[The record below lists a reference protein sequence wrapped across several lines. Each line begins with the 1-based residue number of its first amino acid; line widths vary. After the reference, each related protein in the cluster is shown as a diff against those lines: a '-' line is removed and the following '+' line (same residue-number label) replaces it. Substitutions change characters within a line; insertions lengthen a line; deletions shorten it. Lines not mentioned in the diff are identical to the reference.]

1 MNLLLTLKENNVSSL
16 KIGGA
21 FAFEL
26 GHSFLYPEEDS
37 SKDERNLAFEGNSN
51 LGVDGSTSFEGGVF
65 SVNHLY
71 KTHRGYS
78 SSDLSIPAVAPKY
91 YKELTFQED
100 DASDSSPLKA
110 VPDFINMAAHQASPD
125 LENENLRAR
134 ISNGHLWNDVLTD
147 ISNVLYD
154 VNWRADLLDGESSPF
169 NFYGV
174 FSLSKSDKVWGDQSP
189 AFVLPPKNESSC
201 GKDGAHHH
209 HYPHSVGCNMANMT
223 VVFKGHPKEL
233 FVQVNSSTLLDI
245 SNLLPKCK
253 YDINGKHGSFHF
265 TTPYNGCY
273 VKKLGDC
280 FVLNLVW
287 KNKPVVLSCPA
298 EPTPILLTFCQ
309 RDKMTI
315 VLPEGPLDLLKV
327 KDRFN
332 KWITAYKIAHKCKYL
347 VWRDSLGRIVFSA
360 SFKACHVME
369 MGKQHVLTV
378 KYIMSGMN
386 KSVNVRCEQSMKPR
400 IHCRVSNMTIELPH
414 GPLEKVFIKSQL
426 NKLIAVKDAP
436 KYCRYH
442 LVRDRGMNLL
452 TASYLSCDVKTV
464 NYNYVLPVFYTSASG
479 KQGSVNMECPATTGK
494 PRVICRRSSM
504 TVYLPKVPIEQIR
517 LRNHH
522 GKTVPIHAAKH
533 CHYILMEG
541 NRRLIFTTSYK
552 ACDVQIKHRHY
563 ILTVVYTSDTKGE
576 ASVEMKCPVEE
587 TETIPSQSVTCGK
600 SGMTMLL
607 PKGSPEDVK
616 IIDYLGNEVAV
627 RNVSKPCQ
635 YMLEKHWN
643 GSVSFTAH
651 YRSCDVKLQGG
662 YYMLTVLYKPLSGPK
677 LVGHMR
683 CPASDQS
690 SHTPHD
696 FPVVICESTSMMVEL
711 PVASDVKVLDADKE
725 HHILG
730 IAKECGYK
738 LREKENTL
746 LFTTTYD
753 GCHVRIL
760 DGHYSLTVVYRSIGE
775 EKFWLQMKCPVQAYP
790 GQSTP
795 PAIVPTKP
803 IPYVTC
809 KNASMTVM
817 LPDSNLDGIT
827 VKDAFGQEVQV
838 DSVPSYCGY
847 QLVRSHGKIN
857 FTSLYGACDVSI
869 EHGKYVLTVGYKLTH
884 GPKKYITLRCPVLV
898 VPADSS
904 SVICKYDGMNAV
916 LPDGKLNKVKII
928 NMFNEELIVNQ
939 APVECGYSLV
949 KVHGKIT
956 LTVRYTSCDVTVKH
970 NMYWLTVLYTPAK
983 GTELSLT
990 MSCPVVAPSV
1000 PTTTTV
1006 MTPSSQP
1013 TVICGSSSMR
1023 VILPN
1028 GSPDW
1033 VRIINLLGE
1042 AVPVSAVSPECG
1054 YVLRKVKGKI
1064 IFTVPYD
1071 SCEVS
1076 VEDGFY
1082 VLTMYYT
1089 TENGQQ
1095 MKVHMKCPTSSGDA
1109 GLSTTIPP
1117 TNVVKS
1123 TPSAPPVTCNFFAMS
1138 VMLPEGSP
1146 TDVLILDNRNE
1157 AVPVNQLPSR
1167 CGYVLRRKP
1176 GGLLLTAQYT
1186 SCDVRI
1192 KNQFYMLSVLYTPSG
1207 GVETSVT
1214 MQCPVIQP
1222 PTTMSTTTTM
1232 PGTPSIPLVICQEFT
1247 MEAILPAGLL
1257 SQVKITDSFNQSMAV
1272 NQAPNECGYTL
1283 RKAGG
1288 KIVFSTP
1295 YDACDVYIK
1304 RNHYV
1309 LNVLYSPDGGMEMS
1323 VTMRCPIKVPT
1334 TTKMPSST
1342 STLST
1347 KGFTPIV
1354 ICRSSS
1360 MMVTLPDG
1368 SPQSVGVLDA
1378 LGEQVAVTQQPSS
1391 CGYTLIK
1398 TRGNL
1403 QFTALYKA
1411 CDVQII
1417 GGSYVLDIMYQ
1428 PSSGPEIAVQ
1438 MECPTTFGDGLT
1450 TITTM
1455 PSRTTIFTVSIK
1467 PTVICSSTSMT
1478 AMLPDGSLDD
1488 VQIIACTADGHFV
1501 FAVYRTASKPEVD
1514 PATLVVSGNQSCL
1527 PVICTPEFAIFKFPV
1542 TGCGTYV
1549 FVIAETTIYV
1559 AEVQGLIRRKLQ
1571 TYGLIT
1577 RDSPFRCPRNESAV
1591 NLILK
1596 DLAGYPLPKYIRRF
1610 NLQTFQFLDPR
1621 TWKHLDEEVY
1631 FMCSTEICPAA
1642 PHACNEGCF
1651 DGRIM
1656 PSPASD
1662 ALDKRCSGSLCPK
1675 SAHIAKRAIE
1685 GAVAMSEKLNP
1696 ENFHLYGNPFYK
1708 LTLLFLGLLCLAAAA
1723 AALLIIRNAM
1733 QDVH

>member
-1 MNLLLTLKENNVSSL
+1 MGDIDIRPKNLSSAAMENGRLYTPRSHL
-16 KIGGA
+16 DKR
-21 FAFEL
+21 
-26 GHSFLYPEEDS
+26 HSFLYPEEDS

-369 MGKQHVLTV
+369 MKDDYVLTV
-378 KYIMSGMN
+378 SYKSAGATGQVVMSCPVETHVQHPYHYLDFPNLLCAKNGII
-386 KSVNVRCEQSMKPR
+386 
-400 IHCRVSNMTIELPH
+400 IHLPKWN
-414 GPLEKVFIKSQL
+414 LQAIQLKAQL

-827 VKDAFGQEVQV
+827 VKD
-838 DSVPSYCGY
+838 
-847 QLVRSHGKIN
+847 
-857 FTSLYGACDVSI
+857 
-869 EHGKYVLTVGYKLTH
+869 
-884 GPKKYITLRCPVLV
+884 
-898 VPADSS
+898 
-904 SVICKYDGMNAV
+904 
-916 LPDGKLNKVKII
+916 
-928 NMFNEELIVNQ
+928 MFNEELIVNQ

-956 LTVRYTSCDVTVKH
+956 LTVRYTSCDVTVKGSF
-970 NMYWLTVLYTPAK
+970 YVLTVIYAPEVGQQLVVNMKCPNASGDFGFTTLPP
-983 GTELSLT
+983 LT
-990 MSCPVVAPSV
+990 SQKPSTL
-1000 PTTTTV
+1000 P
-1006 MTPSSQP
+1006 PSP
-1013 TVICGSSSMR
+1013 TVFCQAASMML
-1023 VILPN
+1023 VLPGLHYEIQIL
-1028 GSPDW
+1028 D
-1033 VRIINLLGE
+1033 LLGE

-1146 TDVLILDNRNE
+1146 TDVLILD
-1157 AVPVNQLPSR
+1157 
-1167 CGYVLRRKP
+1167 
-1176 GGLLLTAQYT
+1176 
-1186 SCDVRI
+1186 
-1192 KNQFYMLSVLYTPSG
+1192 F
-1207 GVETSVT
+1207 
-1214 MQCPVIQP
+1214 
-1222 PTTMSTTTTM
+1222 
-1232 PGTPSIPLVICQEFT
+1232 
-1247 MEAILPAGLL
+1247 
-1257 SQVKITDSFNQSMAV
+1257 FNQSMAV

-1488 VQIIACTADGHFV
+1488 VQIIDLAHEVVPVTLTPQGCGYALERKRGSLFFFVKYTACDINILNNNYVLTVLYKPAGGSIMSLTMSCPVGVQMTTMTTTLSKPYTPSPPVTCGESSMSVTLPYGPLDQVKIVSFNETVAVYQALPECGYILRRVGRKMVLKVPYDACDVYIWSKHYELTIVHQTSTGEKLKRHMMCPVQRIVAHQACTADGHFV

-1549 FVIAETTIYV
+1549 FVPLSFLLGKTVYLELLLVNPPEPNMVLLVHYCIAYPRSSMNAWVLIY
-1559 AEVQGLIRRKLQ
+1559 EG
-1571 TYGLIT
+1571 
-1577 RDSPFRCPRNESAV
+1577 CPRNESAV

-1621 TWKHLDEEVY
+1621 TWKHLDEEV
-1631 FMCSTEICPAA
+1631 
-1642 PHACNEGCF
+1642 G
-1651 DGRIM
+1651 
-1656 PSPASD
+1656 
-1662 ALDKRCSGSLCPK
+1662 
-1675 SAHIAKRAIE
+1675 
-1685 GAVAMSEKLNP
+1685 
-1696 ENFHLYGNPFYK
+1696 
-1708 LTLLFLGLLCLAAAA
+1708 
-1723 AALLIIRNAM
+1723 
-1733 QDVH
+1733 